1 MEKAMAKGIPVMSAD
16 EKRWQAESDAETL
29 KRAAQIDK
37 DPKRRK
43 AAENML
49 KKYIKDASAAIKK
62 K

>member
-1 MEKAMAKGIPVMSAD
+1 MSAD